1 MLQLRGA
8 GVGNADAPAIVPNIG
23 LVADDPDA
31 GDTSYGVGDT
41 LTITLTARTNRG
53 AYAGGKDFVDS
64 LFAFSATLG
73 RDYTGEWRDAST
85 VTISQHF
92 RSTPWPGFLRPV
104 RCSGSP
110 SSRIRG
116 RVKSRASSAGTGARS
131 S

>member
-1 MLQLRGA
+1 MPPRINQPADGVSVQPVRVTPRTKLAPIHTSAGLSPAASAVSPVLQLRGA

-64 LFAFSATLG
+64 LFSMDPPLG
-73 RDYTGEWRDAST
+73 ADY
-85 VTISQHF
+85 
-92 RSTPWPGFLRPV
+92 
-104 RCSGSP
+104 SG
-110 SSRIRG
+110 G
-116 RVKSRASSAGTGARS
+116 
-131 S
+131 